1 MLLACVTTTSASP
14 SSLMVK
20 AEAHEPSA
28 SYFTVCLPRSATHP
42 ALLDLVALAGRAEP
56 ELWALVPARASRA
69 LSQPHSSS
77 PNPRT

>member
-42 ALLDLVALAGRAEP
+42 ALLDLVALAG
-56 ELWALVPARASRA
+56 
-69 LSQPHSSS
+69 
-77 PNPRT
+77 